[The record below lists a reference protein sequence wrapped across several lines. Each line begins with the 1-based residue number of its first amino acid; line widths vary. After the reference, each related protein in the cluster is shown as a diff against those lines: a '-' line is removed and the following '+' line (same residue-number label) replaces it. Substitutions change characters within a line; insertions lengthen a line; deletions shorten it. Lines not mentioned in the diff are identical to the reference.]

1 MTHIQNFNEFFEIEI
16 RSDYMEAKLHLVK
29 GNYDQ
34 LSFTKED
41 LIKELSKNKIVYGID
56 EEMAENIANG
66 LKKSDFPV
74 TIARGLPPVDGK
86 DGKIIYEKDLN
97 TSALADQSDK
107 DQINFREIMKIP
119 STKKGEKLA
128 TIVPPQEG
136 KAGKNIF
143 GKTLLPKK
151 GKIPLLRPG
160 KNTELN
166 SNDNA
171 VYATT
176 DGQVHLR
183 GNMISVVPV
192 YEVNGDLDM
201 KTGNLDFIGS
211 IVIRGNVP
219 TGFTIQAKGDIRI
232 FGLVEA
238 ATLKAGGSIFISE
251 GVAGLKKGHVKAGLD
266 VHAGYINQGNI
277 EAGRDIFVENSIIH
291 SECIAKDSIFCQKGN
306 IIGGSLSAGKQ
317 IEAKDIGNRLSTKTQ
332 LFIGSNKKVQ
342 TRLSELEQKREE
354 LKESIKKLTILGE
367 RLKQKEAVSSLNE
380 KEKLL
385 LIRQRHSLETVRSE
399 LLDVED
405 ELEQM
410 KEEEE
415 SNRNHKIVVQ
425 GILYPNVEIIH
436 GKYHKT
442 IHKTHQH
449 VIVRFED
456 NDVRITVL

>member
-1 MTHIQNFNEFFEIEI
+1 
-16 RSDYMEAKLHLVK
+16 
-29 GNYDQ
+29 
-34 LSFTKED
+34 
-41 LIKELSKNKIVYGID
+41 
-56 EEMAENIANG
+56 
-66 LKKSDFPV
+66 
-74 TIARGLPPVDGK
+74 
-86 DGKIIYEKDLN
+86 
-97 TSALADQSDK
+97 
-107 DQINFREIMKIP
+107 MKIP

-405 ELEQM
+405 DLEQM